1 MVCVIYEAKSMKTY
15 GMRFIDNSNI
25 NSSCLNT
32 SKLHVNKSARAL
44 LTKHFEK
51 IVNSGWLYRKID
63 EKINNLTKASSF
75 IASNV
80 SHLGNLM
87 SKNPKKYIFFFRI
100 YA

>member
-51 IVNSGWLYRKID
+51 IVNSG
-63 EKINNLTKASSF
+63 
-75 IASNV
+75 
-80 SHLGNLM
+80 
-87 SKNPKKYIFFFRI
+87 
-100 YA
+100 